1 MKNQDSL
8 PHEGKL
14 ALKRIMPK
22 EEPNIILAGYVG
34 SVAHGTHVPKTDP
47 NSIDDKDV
55 MGVMVLPREYYIGLK
70 KKEQTTAFV
79 DEWDVVV
86 YEIKKFVSLL
96 LKNNPNVLGTLWL
109 APNLYTHMSEEGKLL
124 VDNRE
129 IFLSKQ
135 CYASFCGYAHSQLH
149 RMTHMAFQGYM
160 GDKRK
165 QLVVQHGY
173 DTKNAAHLVR
183 LLRMGIE
190 ALTEGHIYVFRHDA
204 EELKAIKKGEWTL
217 QQVHDEANRLF
228 KVMEMAYVN
237 SKLPARPDEERAEK
251 ILMEIISESWRKQDL
266 RSMEDCADE
275 VC

>member
-1 MKNQDSL
+1 
-8 PHEGKL
+8 
-14 ALKRIMPK
+14 
-22 EEPNIILAGYVG
+22 V
-34 SVAHGTHVPKTDP
+34 TKTDP

-55 MGVMVLPREYYIGLK
+55 MGVMVLPRKYYIGLQ

-86 YEIKKFVSLL
+86 YEVKKFMSLL

-109 APNLYTHMSEEGKLL
+109 APNLYTHMSEEGRLL
-124 VDNRE
+124 VDNRHL
-129 IFLSKQ
+129 FLSKQ
-135 CYASFCGYAHSQLH
+135 CYSSFCGYAHSQLH
-149 RMTHMAFQGYM
+149 RMTHMAFEGYM
-160 GDKRK
+160 GQKRK
-165 QLVVQHGY
+165 ELVAKNGY

-204 EELKAIKKGEWTL
+204 EELKSIKKGEWTL

-237 SKLPARPDEERAEK
+237 SKLPAQPDKERAEK

-266 RSMEDCADE
+266 HSMDDSADE

>member
-1 MKNQDSL
+1 MSTESL
-8 PHEGKL
+8 PHDGKA

-22 EEPNIILAGYVG
+22 EEANIVLAGYVG
-34 SVAHGTHVPKTDP
+34 SIAHGTHIPKTDP

-55 MGVMVLPREYYIGLK
+55 MGVMVLPHEYYIGLQH
-70 KKEQTTAFV
+70 KEQVTMFV

-86 YEIKKFVSLL
+86 YEVKKFVSLL

-109 APNLYTHMSEEGKLL
+109 APNLYTHMTDEGKLL
-124 VDNRE
+124 IDNRH

-149 RMTHMAFQGYM
+149 RMTHMAFEGYM

-165 QLVVQHGY
+165 QLVVEHGY

-204 EELKAIKKGEWTL
+204 EEIKSIKRGEWTL
-217 QQVHDEANRLF
+217 QQIHDEANRLF
-228 KVMEMAYVN
+228 GVMEMAYVN
-237 SKLPARPDEERAEK
+237 SKLPARADAEKAEK
-251 ILMEIISESWRKQDL
+251 ILMEIISNTWAKRYIQ
-266 RSMEDCADE
+266 
-275 VC
+275 